1 MNLSLGQHWR
11 QRQREQ
17 TYERGVGEE
26 GEGGI
31 YRESNIYTYTLP
43 YVKWQPMGICWMT
56 QGTQIGAM

>member
-31 YRESNIYTYTLP
+31 YRESNIDTYTLP
-43 YVKWQPMGICWMT
+43 YDSQWEFG
-56 QGTQIGAM
+56 G